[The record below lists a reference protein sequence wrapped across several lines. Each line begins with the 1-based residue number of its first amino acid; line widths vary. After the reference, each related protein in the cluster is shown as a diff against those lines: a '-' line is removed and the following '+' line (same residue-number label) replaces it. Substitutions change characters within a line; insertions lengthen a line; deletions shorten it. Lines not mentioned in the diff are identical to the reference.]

1 MYLKMIDEE
10 NYRLVVAIPLTTT
23 SWKTRVKTRSSIFE
37 YGLPHAS
44 RREQFTQA
52 NYIERQI
59 GYDVVLDD
67 EEKLKLTTL
76 PEKHFVAYNGKNKA
90 LYELSEYLYYFYQ
103 RNIISDPELKDLLVF
118 LKGIHANNLI
128 DNHPDCSIRR
138 THPCEKNIFGISF
151 YKSEISYP
159 LLIHK
164 FENYEIITEISIR
177 EKQRAIWVQPMLYFC
192 FPITELVSEPPLIW
206 RIANIKEEAGFV
218 FDRSNYHIILE
229 MTRIFWLLSQS
240 HNYDIIR
247 IIESILD

>member
-1 MYLKMIDEE
+1 MYLKTIDE
-10 NYRLVVAIPLTTT
+10 NNHRLVVAIPLTIT
-23 SWKTRVKTRSSIFE
+23 SWKIRVKRRSSIFE

-44 RREQFTQA
+44 RSEQFTQA

-59 GYDVVLDD
+59 GYDVILDD
-67 EEKLKLTTL
+67 QEKLKLTTL

-103 RNIISDPELKDLLVF
+103 RNIISNSELTDLLIF
-118 LKGIHANNLI
+118 LRRVDVNNLI
-128 DNHPDCSIRR
+128 DNHPDCRICR
-138 THPCEKNIFGISF
+138 THPRERNFFGINF

-164 FENYEIITEISIR
+164 FENYEIITEISIK

-192 FPITELVSEPPLIW
+192 FPITELISTPLLIW
-206 RIANIKEEAGFV
+206 RTANIKEEASFV

-229 MTRIFWLLSQS
+229 MTKIFWLLSQN

-247 IIESILD
+247 IIESILN